1 MFILSDSTCNFF
13 KWITFYYIQS
23 LNIVK
28 IVLLIW
34 KVTLSHCMKTIIY
47 KYTLEK
53 SKESIT
59 NEQYSVNGNICAQK
73 TQDEENTEGENSL
86 WRSCGWSCNVEI
98 YIVKWRNILI
108 IVFYSHKV
116 LKLYMRVCHFNPI
129 RKTLAW
135 PHHFTKR
142 WHPDQY
148 KNNIYK
154 TTFWLNYLCLIRKLS
169 IYFCR
174 CFYDLSIELWNRSN
188 CVERYTQLP
197 LWYLQTR
204 LLW

>member
-1 MFILSDSTCNFF
+1 
-13 KWITFYYIQS
+13 
-23 LNIVK
+23 
-28 IVLLIW
+28 
-34 KVTLSHCMKTIIY
+34 MKTIIY

-53 SKESIT
+53 SNEAIT
-59 NEQYSVNGNICAQK
+59 NEQYRVNGNICAQK
-73 TQDEENTEGENSL
+73 TQDEENSEGENSQ

-108 IVFYSHKV
+108 IVFYSHRV

-135 PHHFTKR
+135 PHNFTKR
-142 WHPDQY
+142 WDPDQY

-154 TTFWLNYLCLIRKLS
+154 TTFWLNYLCLTRKLS

-174 CFYDLSIELWNRSN
+174 CFYDLSIGLGTDRTVLTDTHNFHCGIFKLFYYDKNTKFPVREPKWLSCQGYWLLVFQHYHIHN
-188 CVERYTQLP
+188 LP
-197 LWYLQTR
+197 VHYR
-204 LLW
+204 G